1 MSNVLDNQ
9 INESIYNDKILNFL
23 KKNKYYIIFFTILII
38 LGPIFYQVKLTID
51 NNSSAKDLEKYAII
65 TNEVVKKNQNEAINQ
80 LIQLTNSKNDTVVML
95 SLNQLIELTKQ
106 PYTEVVKILD
116 NLIKKNKLSNN
127 NTDLLKIKKSLL
139 IFDNASEQEML
150 ELLDIKSNKESH
162 FKKII
167 LQILS
172 DYYLSKNQK
181 NKAEELKV
189 LINEN

>member
-1 MSNVLDNQ
+1 MSNELDNQ
-9 INESIYNDKILNFL
+9 INESIYNDKILNFY
-23 KKNKYYIIFFTILII
+23 KKNKYYIILFIVIII

-51 NNSSAKDLEKYAII
+51 NNTSAKDLEKYAII

-80 LIQLTNSKNDTVVML
+80 LIKLTSSKNDTVVML
-95 SLNQLIELTKQ
+95 SLNQLISLTKN
-106 PYTEVVKILD
+106 PYTEVIKILD
-116 NLIKKNKLSNN
+116 NLIKKNKLSNKN
-127 NTDLLKIKKSLL
+127 IDLLKIKKSLL

-150 ELLDIKSNKESH
+150 ELLDIKSNKETH

-181 NKAEELKV
+181 NKAQEIKV

>member
-1 MSNVLDNQ
+1 MSNELDNQ
-9 INESIYNDKILNFL
+9 INESIYNDKILNFY
-23 KKNKYYIIFFTILII
+23 KKNKYYIIFFIVIII

-51 NNSSAKDLEKYAII
+51 NNTSAKDLEKYAII

-80 LIQLTNSKNDTVVML
+80 LIKLTSSKNDTVVML
-95 SLNQLIELTKQ
+95 SLNQLISLTKN
-106 PYTEVVKILD
+106 PYTEVIKILD
-116 NLIKKNKLSNN
+116 NLIKKNKLSNKN
-127 NTDLLKIKKSLL
+127 IDLLKIKKSLL

-150 ELLDIKSNKESH
+150 ELLDVKSNKESH

-181 NKAEELKV
+181 NKAQEIKV

>member
-1 MSNVLDNQ
+1 MSNELDNQ

-51 NNSSAKDLEKYAII
+51 NNSSAKDLEKYAIV

>member
-1 MSNVLDNQ
+1 MSNELDNQ

-51 NNSSAKDLEKYAII
+51 NNSSAKDLEKYAIV

-172 DYYLSKNQK
+172 DFYLSKNQK

>member
-1 MSNVLDNQ
+1 MSNELDNQ

-23 KKNKYYIIFFTILII
+23 KKNKCYIIFFTILII

>member
-1 MSNVLDNQ
+1 MSNELDNQ

-162 FKKII
+162 FKK
-167 LQILS
+167 
-172 DYYLSKNQK
+172 
-181 NKAEELKV
+181 
-189 LINEN
+189 

>member
-1 MSNVLDNQ
+1 MSNELDNQ
-9 INESIYNDKILNFL
+9 INESIYNDKILNFR

>member
-1 MSNVLDNQ
+1 MSNELDNQ
-9 INESIYNDKILNFL
+9 INESIYSDKILNFF
-23 KKNKYYIIFFTILII
+23 KKNKYYIIFFTVLII
-38 LGPIFYQVKLTID
+38 LGPIFYQVKLTMD

-65 TNEVVKKNQNEAINQ
+65 ANEVVKKNQNEAINQ
-80 LIQLTNSKNDTVVML
+80 LIQLTSSKNDTVVML
-95 SLNQLIELTKQ
+95 SLNQLISLTNQ
-106 PYTEVVKILD
+106 PYTEVIKILD
-116 NLIKKNKLSNN
+116 NLIKKNKLSNK

-181 NKAEELKV
+181 NKVEEIKV

>member
-1 MSNVLDNQ
+1 MSNELDNQ

-95 SLNQLIELTKQ
+95 SLNHLIELTKQ

>member
-1 MSNVLDNQ
+1 MSNELNNQ
-9 INESIYNDKILNFL
+9 INESIYNDKILNFY
-23 KKNKYYIIFFTILII
+23 KKNKYYIIFFILIII
-38 LGPIFYQVKLTID
+38 LGPILYQIKLTMD

-65 TNEVVKKNQNEAINQ
+65 TNEVIKKNQNEAINQ
-80 LIQLTNSKNDTVVML
+80 FIQLTSSKNDTVVML
-95 SLNQLIELTKQ
+95 SLNQLISITKQ
-106 PYTEVVKILD
+106 PYTEVIKILD
-116 NLIKKNKLSNN
+116 NLIKKNKLSNK

-150 ELLDIKSNKESH
+150 ELLDIKSNNESY

-172 DYYLSKNQK
+172 DYYLSQNQK
-181 NKAEELKV
+181 NKAQEIKV

>member
-1 MSNVLDNQ
+1 MSNELDNQ

-23 KKNKYYIIFFTILII
+23 KKNKYYIIFFTIFII

>member
-1 MSNVLDNQ
+1 MSNELNNQ
-9 INESIYNDKILNFL
+9 INESIYNDKILNFY
-23 KKNKYYIIFFTILII
+23 KKNKYYIIFFILIII
-38 LGPIFYQVKLTID
+38 LGPILYQIKLTMD

-65 TNEVVKKNQNEAINQ
+65 TNEVIKKNQNEAINQ
-80 LIQLTNSKNDTVVML
+80 FIQLTSSKNDTVVML
-95 SLNQLIELTKQ
+95 SLNQLISLTKQ
-106 PYTEVVKILD
+106 PYTEVIKILD
-116 NLIKKNKLSNN
+116 NLIKKNKLSNK

-150 ELLDIKSNKESH
+150 ELLDIKSNNESY

-172 DYYLSKNQK
+172 DYYLSQNQK
-181 NKAEELKV
+181 NKAQEIKV

>member
-1 MSNVLDNQ
+1 MSNELDNQ

-139 IFDNASEQEML
+139 IFDIASEQEML

>member
-1 MSNVLDNQ
+1 MSNELDNQ

-162 FKKII
+162 FKKLI

>member
-1 MSNVLDNQ
+1 MSNELDNQ
-9 INESIYNDKILNFL
+9 INESIYNDKILNFI

-172 DYYLSKNQK
+172 DFYLSKNQK

>member
-1 MSNVLDNQ
+1 MSNELDNQ

-106 PYTEVVKILD
+106 PYTEVVNILD

-127 NTDLLKIKKSLL
+127 STDLLKIKKSLL

>member
-1 MSNVLDNQ
+1 MSNELDNQ

-23 KKNKYYIIFFTILII
+23 KKNKYYIFFFATLII
-38 LGPIFYQVKLTID
+38 LGPIFYQVKLTMD
-51 NNSSAKDLEKYAII
+51 NSSSAKDLEKYAII

>member
-1 MSNVLDNQ
+1 M
-9 INESIYNDKILNFL
+9 
-23 KKNKYYIIFFTILII
+23 
-38 LGPIFYQVKLTID
+38 
-51 NNSSAKDLEKYAII
+51 EKYAII

>member
-1 MSNVLDNQ
+1 MSNELDNQ

-51 NNSSAKDLEKYAII
+51 NNSIAKDLEKYAII

>member
-1 MSNVLDNQ
+1 MSNELDNQ

-106 PYTEVVKILD
+106 PYTEVVNILD

-167 LQILS
+167 LQILI

>member
-1 MSNVLDNQ
+1 MSNELDNQ

-23 KKNKYYIIFFTILII
+23 KKNKYYIIFFSILII

>member
-1 MSNVLDNQ
+1 MSNELDNQ

-23 KKNKYYIIFFTILII
+23 KKNKYYIIFFTVIII
-38 LGPIFYQVKLTID
+38 LGSIFYQVKLTID

-65 TNEVVKKNQNEAINQ
+65 TNEVVKKNQKEAINQ

>member
-1 MSNVLDNQ
+1 MSNELDNQ

-38 LGPIFYQVKLTID
+38 LGPIYYQVKLTID

>member
-1 MSNVLDNQ
+1 MSNELDNQ

-65 TNEVVKKNQNEAINQ
+65 TKEVVKKNQNEAINQ

>member
-1 MSNVLDNQ
+1 MSNELDNQ

-23 KKNKYYIIFFTILII
+23 KKSKYYIIFFTILII

>member
-1 MSNVLDNQ
+1 MSNELDNQ
-9 INESIYNDKILNFL
+9 INESIYNDKILNFY
-23 KKNKYYIIFFTILII
+23 KKNKYYIIFFILIII
-38 LGPIFYQVKLTID
+38 LGPILYQIKLTMD

-65 TNEVVKKNQNEAINQ
+65 TNEVIKKNQNEAINQ
-80 LIQLTNSKNDTVVML
+80 FIQLTSSKNDTVVML
-95 SLNQLIELTKQ
+95 SLNQLISLTKQ
-106 PYTEVVKILD
+106 PYTEVIKILD
-116 NLIKKNKLSNN
+116 NLIKKNKLSNK

-150 ELLDIKSNKESH
+150 ELLDIKSNNESY

-172 DYYLSKNQK
+172 DYYLSQNQK
-181 NKAEELKV
+181 NKAQEIKV

>member
-1 MSNVLDNQ
+1 MSNELDNQ
-9 INESIYNDKILNFL
+9 INESIYNDKILNFF

-65 TNEVVKKNQNEAINQ
+65 TNEVVKKNQDEAINQ

>member
-1 MSNVLDNQ
+1 MSNELDNQ

-116 NLIKKNKLSNN
+116 NLMKKNKLSNN

>member
-1 MSNVLDNQ
+1 MSNELDNQ
-9 INESIYNDKILNFL
+9 INESIYNDKILNFF

>member
-1 MSNVLDNQ
+1 MSNELDNQ
-9 INESIYNDKILNFL
+9 INESIYNDKILNFY
-23 KKNKYYIIFFTILII
+23 KKNKYYIILFIVIII

-51 NNSSAKDLEKYAII
+51 NNTSAKDLEKYAII

-80 LIQLTNSKNDTVVML
+80 LIKLTSSKNDTVVML
-95 SLNQLIELTKQ
+95 SLNQLISLTKN
-106 PYTEVVKILD
+106 PYTEVIKILD
-116 NLIKKNKLSNN
+116 NLIKKNKLSNKN
-127 NTDLLKIKKSLL
+127 IDLLKIKKSLL

-150 ELLDIKSNKESH
+150 EILDIKSNKESH

-181 NKAEELKV
+181 NKAQEIKV

>member
-1 MSNVLDNQ
+1 MSNELDNQ
-9 INESIYNDKILNFL
+9 INESIYIDKILNFL
-23 KKNKYYIIFFTILII
+23 KKNKYYIIFFTTLII
-38 LGPIFYQVKLTID
+38 LGPIFYQIKLTMD

-95 SLNQLIELTKQ
+95 SLNQLIDLTKQ

>member
-1 MSNVLDNQ
+1 MSNELDNQ
-9 INESIYNDKILNFL
+9 INESIYNDKILNFY
-23 KKNKYYIIFFTILII
+23 KKNKYYIIFFILIII
-38 LGPIFYQVKLTID
+38 LGPILYQIKLTMD

-65 TNEVVKKNQNEAINQ
+65 TNEVIKKNQNEAINQ
-80 LIQLTNSKNDTVVML
+80 FIQLTSSKNDTVVML
-95 SLNQLIELTKQ
+95 SLNQLISITKQ
-106 PYTEVVKILD
+106 PYTEVIKILD
-116 NLIKKNKLSNN
+116 NLIKKNKLSNK

-150 ELLDIKSNKESH
+150 ELLDIKSNNESY

-172 DYYLSKNQK
+172 DYYLSQNQK
-181 NKAEELKV
+181 NKAQEIKV

>member
-1 MSNVLDNQ
+1 MSNELDNQ
-9 INESIYNDKILNFL
+9 INESIYNDKILNFY
-23 KKNKYYIIFFTILII
+23 KKNKYYIIFFIVIII

-51 NNSSAKDLEKYAII
+51 NNTSAKDLEKYAII

-80 LIQLTNSKNDTVVML
+80 LIKLTSSKNDTVVML
-95 SLNQLIELTKQ
+95 SLNQLISLTKN
-106 PYTEVVKILD
+106 PYTEVIKILD
-116 NLIKKNKLSNN
+116 NLIKKNKLSNKN
-127 NTDLLKIKKSLL
+127 IDLLKIKKSLL

-150 ELLDIKSNKESH
+150 EILDIKSNKESH

-181 NKAEELKV
+181 NKAQEIKV

>member
-1 MSNVLDNQ
+1 MSNELDNQ
-9 INESIYNDKILNFL
+9 INESIYNDKILNFF

-116 NLIKKNKLSNN
+116 DLIKKNKLSNN

>member
-1 MSNVLDNQ
+1 MSNELDNQ
-9 INESIYNDKILNFL
+9 INESISNDKILNFL
-23 KKNKYYIIFFTILII
+23 KKNKYYIIFFTTLII
-38 LGPIFYQVKLTID
+38 LGPIFYQIKLTMD

-95 SLNQLIELTKQ
+95 SLNQLIDLTKQ

>member
-1 MSNVLDNQ
+1 MSNELDNQ

-172 DYYLSKNQK
+172 DFYLSKNQK

>member
-1 MSNVLDNQ
+1 MSNELDNQ

-51 NNSSAKDLEKYAII
+51 NNSSAKDLEKYAIV

-150 ELLDIKSNKESH
+150 ELLYIKSNKESH

>member
-1 MSNVLDNQ
+1 MSNELDNQ

-106 PYTEVVKILD
+106 PYTEVVKIFD